1 MDNCFQPHLAEWRR
15 ASYLVI
21 NLVRNSTTGSK
32 AKKRCFK
39 HKSRSSTKRK
49 RADAT
54 KNKRA
59 HLGDRDCSKVVRCWA
74 AHRASAMPNWHGE
87 WSVRAFGVSLK
98 QFAAAL
104 ERASEA
110 RRRAR

>member
-1 MDNCFQPHLAEWRR
+1 MCLRLR
-15 ASYLVI
+15 MASP
-21 NLVRNSTTGSK
+21 NLL
-32 AKKRCFK
+32 FP
-39 HKSRSSTKRK
+39 
-49 RADAT
+49 
-54 KNKRA
+54 
-59 HLGDRDCSKVVRCWA
+59 
-74 AHRASAMPNWHGE
+74 AMPNWHGE

>member
-1 MDNCFQPHLAEWRR
+1 MSPVAQEVRER
-15 ASYLVI
+15 AS
-21 NLVRNSTTGSK
+21 GE
-32 AKKRCFK
+32 
-39 HKSRSSTKRK
+39 
-49 RADAT
+49 
-54 KNKRA
+54 NKRA

-110 RRRAR
+110 RRRTR